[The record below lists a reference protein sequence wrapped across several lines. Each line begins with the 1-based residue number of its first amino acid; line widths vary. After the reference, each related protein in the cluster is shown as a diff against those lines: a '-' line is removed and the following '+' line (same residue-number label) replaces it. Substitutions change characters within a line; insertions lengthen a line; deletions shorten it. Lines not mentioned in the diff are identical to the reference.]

1 MHFIKTIVLI
11 LCHLALWQRANTQAA
26 DPQPAIPPK
35 IDKSIGTLLLIGGD
49 VYRGEIASG
58 SNQEA
63 NGALI
68 WRCPAFASNLIVPW
82 NAIDRLTQPIVDA
95 PQPEL
100 QATDSTEEM
109 FVFELQSGESI
120 SGRFAN
126 MTDQGIEVVS
136 PLAGKHN
143 LPMESIRSILRIRPT
158 MVAQGGSLAISDW
171 KQVAPPIKVGGRSK
185 WFERT
190 GSYDTETA
198 GTAITQQVV
207 VPDLVAIDIE
217 VAWEQASPNWM
228 LTLGE
233 PRHMELH
240 FRKLETRN
248 MISITILVDD
258 ELSADIET
266 AQIPSDGLTSISL
279 RMLCD
284 SNRGRFVL
292 LQNGIPIAQ
301 LRLTKS
307 MRLTGRHSL
316 TFTNIAQ
323 GQISIRELKVYPS
336 VFTAPFMK
344 LKGKPDSVPDEARVT
359 ETLLRN
365 GETYVGRPSEF
376 DAATRSFGFADGN
389 TNLGRASIE
398 QVERIEFPPSEMT
411 TASGESKPFYVAE
424 LKSGARYFGQAAK
437 MQGGNILL
445 TIDSIKSTVQIPI
458 QDLQSMGL
466 SVSRVINPKTSET
479 IALERMMK
487 FVSPW
492 TTSTGTIDRVASVAT
507 EENGADNRPKLVWK
521 PSATNSVALA
531 RDATGTIE
539 PLFIGPAKATNV
551 LPDIRSVNPRTG
563 QKPTVPDFGRPLKD
577 DEPSLFLKSGD
588 CFPAVVEII
597 DETKTRF
604 KSEIFESGQ
613 IDNEYVRGIRVL
625 AYTSTDINEKGVR
638 KRLLTLPRSQ
648 RSNPPSHLIVSREG
662 DAIRGHLKGL
672 TPDIATMEVRGSEV
686 AIMMKTVA
694 EIIWLLDAPE
704 IVPPGKELEKKPI
717 PEIQPKPKGLDSGR
731 ELECQALFSSGTRIS
746 VVPDRIENGILYG
759 QHPQLGNCQIDLS
772 KIARLV
778 LGDSIMEEAER
789 NRFGKWRLE
798 NAIDP
803 KFVNDLDTAEES
815 GEANSPN
822 SLYAKMVGEAAPDFE
837 LKKLDGTM
845 LRLSDLRG
853 KIVVLDFWATWCGPC
868 IASLPKLTEI
878 SQEYKGSGVELVTIN
893 IEQKPAEIQA
903 MLSRLEINPTVVLDS
918 DGATARA
925 YRAQAIPQTVVID
938 RMGNVSQIIVG
949 AGDSSEKKVR
959 ETLDMMLNTKL

>member
-1 MHFIKTIVLI
+1 MHFTKTIVLI
-11 LCHLALWQRANTQAA
+11 LCHFAVLQGANIQAA
-26 DPQPAIPPK
+26 DSKTAIPPK
-35 IDKSIGTLLLIGGD
+35 IDKSVGTLHLIGGD
-49 VYRGEIASG
+49 VYRGEIARG
-58 SNQEA
+58 TNEEA

-82 NAIDRLTQPIVDA
+82 SAVDRLTQPILEA
-95 PQPEL
+95 PQTEP
-100 QATDSTEEM
+100 QPADSNAEM
-109 FVFELQSGESI
+109 FVFELKSGETL

-126 MTDQGIEVVS
+126 MMDSWIEVDS
-136 PLAGKHN
+136 PLAGKHK
-143 LPMESIRSILRIRPT
+143 LPLESIRSILRIRPT
-158 MVAQGGSLAISDW
+158 LVAQGGSLAISDW
-171 KQVAPPIKVGGRSK
+171 KQVAPPIKAGGRSK

-207 VPDLVAIDIE
+207 VPDLVAIDME

-233 PRHMELH
+233 PRRMELH

-266 AQIPSDGLTSISL
+266 AQIPSDGLSSISL

-292 LQNGIPIAQ
+292 LQNGTPIAQ

-323 GQISIRELKVYPS
+323 GQISLRELKVYPS

-344 LKGKPDSVPDEARVT
+344 PKSAPNPNPDEARVT
-359 ETLLRN
+359 ETLLRS
-365 GETYVGRPSEF
+365 GETFVGRPSEF

-389 TNLGRASIE
+389 TNLGRVSIE
-398 QVERIEFPPSEMT
+398 QVERIEFPPNET
-411 TASGESKPFYVAE
+411 TTPSNESKPFFVAE

-437 MQGGNILL
+437 MQGDKILL
-445 TIDSIKSTVQIPI
+445 SIDSIKSTVQVPI
-458 QDLQSMGL
+458 QELQSMGL
-466 SVSRVINPKTSET
+466 SVSRASNPKTTET
-479 IALERMMK
+479 IDVTRMMK

-492 TTSTGTIDRVASVAT
+492 TTSTGMIDRVATIAA
-507 EENGADNRPKLVWK
+507 EGNGADNRPKLFWK
-521 PSATNSVALA
+521 PIATNSVALA

-539 PLFIGPAKATNV
+539 PLIIGPAKSVSGLVDARN
-551 LPDIRSVNPRTG
+551 VNPRTG
-563 QKPTVPDFGRPLKD
+563 QKPTVPDYGRPLKA

-588 CFPAVVEII
+588 CFPAVVDII
-597 DETKTRF
+597 DETHMKF
-604 KSEIFESGQ
+604 KSEIFEAGQ
-613 IDNEYVRGIRVL
+613 IENEFVRGIRVL
-625 AYTSTDINEKGVR
+625 AYTGTDINEKGVR

-672 TPDIATMEVRGSEV
+672 TPDIATMEVRGSEC

-704 IVPPGKELEKKPI
+704 IVPPGKELEKKST
-717 PEIQPKPKGLDSGR
+717 PEIEPKPNRSDSNR

-746 VVPDRIENGILYG
+746 VVPERIENGILYG

-778 LGDSIMEEAER
+778 LGDAIMEEAER

-803 KFVNDLDTAEES
+803 KFVNDLDSPEEG
-815 GEANSPN
+815 GEANNPN
-822 SLYAKMVGEAAPDFE
+822 SVHAKMKGGVAPEFE
-837 LKKLDGTM
+837 LKKLDGTL

-878 SQEYKGSGVELVTIN
+878 SQEYKGAGVELVTIN

-918 DGATARA
+918 DGAIARA

>member
-1 MHFIKTIVLI
+1 MHFTKTIVLI
-11 LCHLALWQRANTQAA
+11 LCHFAVLQWANIQAA
-26 DPQPAIPPK
+26 DPKPAIPPK
-35 IDKSIGTLLLIGGD
+35 IDKSVGTLHLIGGD

-68 WRCPAFASNLIVPW
+68 WRCPAFASDLIVPW
-82 NAIDRLTQPIVDA
+82 NAIDRLTQPSLDA
-95 PQPEL
+95 PQPEP
-100 QATDSTEEM
+100 QSTDSSAEM
-109 FVFELQSGESI
+109 FVFELQSGETI

-126 MTDQGIEVVS
+126 MMDQWIEVDS
-136 PLAGKHN
+136 PLAGKHK
-143 LPMESIRSILRIRPT
+143 LPIESIRSILRIRPT

-171 KQVAPPIKVGGRSK
+171 KQVAPPIKAGGRSK

-233 PRHMELH
+233 PRRMELH

-266 AQIPSDGLTSISL
+266 AQIPSDGLSSISL

-323 GQISIRELKVYPS
+323 GQISLRELRVYPS

-344 LKGKPDSVPDEARVT
+344 PKGTPEANPDEARVT

-365 GETYVGRPSEF
+365 GETFVGRPSQF

-389 TNLGRASIE
+389 TNLGRVSIE
-398 QVERIEFPPSEMT
+398 QVERIEFPPSET
-411 TASGESKPFYVAE
+411 TTTSNESKPFFVAE

-437 MQGGNILL
+437 MQGDNILL
-445 TIDSIKSTVQIPI
+445 TIDSIKSTVQMPV

-466 SVSRVINPKTSET
+466 SVSASNPKTT
-479 IALERMMK
+479 RKIDLAGMMK

-492 TTSTGTIDRVASVAT
+492 TTSTGTIDRVAANAA
-507 EENGADNRPKLVWK
+507 EGNGADNRPKLFWK
-521 PSATNSVALA
+521 PIATNSVALA

-539 PLFIGPAKATNV
+539 PILIGPAK
-551 LPDIRSVNPRTG
+551 SVNDLTVARNVNPKTG
-563 QKPTVPDFGRPLKD
+563 QKPTETDYGRPLKA

-588 CFPAVVEII
+588 CFPAVVDII
-597 DETKTRF
+597 DETQTNF
-604 KSEIFESGQ
+604 KSEIFEAGQ
-613 IDNEYVRGIRVL
+613 IENEYVRGIRVL
-625 AYTSTDINEKGVR
+625 AYTGADINEKGVR

-672 TPDIATMEVRGSEV
+672 TPDIATMEVRGSEC

-704 IVPPGKELEKKPI
+704 IVPLGKELEKKST
-717 PEIQPKPKGLDSGR
+717 PEIEPKSNGSDSNR

-778 LGDSIMEEAER
+778 LGDAIMEEAER

-803 KFVNDLDTAEES
+803 KFVNDLDSPEE
-815 GEANSPN
+815 GGAANNPN
-822 SLYAKMVGEAAPDFE
+822 SVFAKMIGEAAPEFE
-837 LKKLDGTM
+837 LKKMDGTL

-878 SQEYKGSGVELVTIN
+878 SQEYKGAGVELITIN

-918 DGATARA
+918 DGAIARA

-938 RMGNVSQIIVG
+938 RMGNVSQVIVG